1 MASKVDKK
9 ADTPKKR
16 GGGKRHPKVD
26 FFQGDDDGQW
36 YWHAAGGNGE
46 ISCRAEGY
54 STRSNA
60 KRGFLTAKR
69 IMAEIEL

>member
-26 FFQGDDDGQW
+26 FFQGDDDQW